1 MIFGPTPLD
10 EAEGAILAHS
20 VRLKERVLKKGTVLD
35 AEAIAALRAAGLGE
49 VIAARL
55 GQGDVPEDEAASR
68 LADALLS
75 PLIARSRA
83 ATGRVNLVAETTG
96 LLTVDAAL
104 VDRLNALDESITLA
118 TLPNFSM
125 VQPKEM
131 LATLKIIPFAV
142 PGAALGVAEVL
153 LRQHPVLTLHPFR
166 PLKVGLVLTEL
177 PGVKESVME
186 GAVEVTGARIEALMG
201 RLLPVE
207 RVRHETAATA
217 DALRRL
223 LRQGAEMLLIAGAS
237 ATVDRRDVGP
247 AAIVKAGGR
256 IEHFGMPVDPGNLI
270 CLGSVGPAGSEVPAM
285 VLPGCARSPKLNGFD
300 WVLQRLFAG
309 LPVRARD
316 IMGMGVGGLL
326 KEIETRPLPRAKAP
340 QAPPPAQA
348 PRRPRQVAGLV
359 LAAGRSRRMAPLNK
373 LLVADAQG
381 VAMVTRVVD
390 NVIASGV
397 RPVLVVTG
405 HERERVEEALAGR
418 PILFVHAEDYAEG
431 LSASLKAGLAA
442 LPPEPEGVLVALGD
456 MPLVDS
462 AVMARLLA
470 AFDPEEGRAI
480 VQPTF
485 RGKQGNP
492 VLWGREFLPE
502 MMAIT
507 GDVGARQLV
516 GKHADRLIEVEV
528 ADDGVLR
535 DFDTVDSLKAAPG
548 FGKAGPSRKG

>member
-1 MIFGPTPLD
+1 LIFGPTPLD

-20 VRLKERVLKKGTVLD
+20 VRLKDRAIKKGTVLN
-35 AEAIAALRAAGLGE
+35 AEAITALRAGGLGE

-68 LADALLS
+68 IADALIS
-75 PLIARSRA
+75 PLLARSRA
-83 ATGRVNLVAETTG
+83 ATGRVNLLAETTG
-96 LLTVDAAL
+96 LFVVDAGII
-104 VDRLNALDESITLA
+104 DRLNALDESITLA
-118 TLPNFSM
+118 TLPNYSL

-131 LATLKIIPFAV
+131 LATIKVIPFAV
-142 PGAALGVAEVL
+142 PGAALGVAEAL
-153 LRQHPVLTLHPFR
+153 LRQHRVLTLHPFR

-201 RLLPVE
+201 SLLPVE

-217 DALRRL
+217 EALRRL

-270 CLGSVGPAGSEVPAM
+270 CLGAVGDIPAL

-316 IMGMGVGGLL
+316 VMGMGVGGLL

-340 QAPPPAQA
+340 QTAPLASA
-348 PRRPRQVAGLV
+348 PRKPRQVAGLV

-373 LLVADAQG
+373 LLVADNHG

-405 HERERVEEALAGR
+405 HERERVEEALQGR
-418 PILFVHAEDYAEG
+418 PIIFIHAEDYAEG

-442 LPPEPEGVLVALGD
+442 LPPEPEGVLIALGD
-456 MPLVDS
+456 MPLVEP
-462 AVMARLLA
+462 AVMARILA
-470 AFDPEEGRAI
+470 GFDPEEGRAI

-516 GKHADRLIEVEV
+516 GRHADRLIEVEV

-535 DFDTVDSLKAAPG
+535 DFDTVDSLKSAPG
-548 FGKAGPSRKG
+548 FGKKV

>member
-20 VRLKERVLKKGTVLD
+20 VRLKDRAIKKGTVLD
-35 AEAIAALRAAGLGE
+35 ADAIAALRSGGLGE

-68 LADALLS
+68 LADALMA

-83 ATGRVNLVAETTG
+83 ATGRVNLLAETTG

-118 TLPNFSM
+118 TLPDFSL

-153 LRQHPVLTLHPFR
+153 LRQQPVLTLHPFR

-207 RVRHETAATA
+207 RVRHETGATA

-237 ATVDRRDVGP
+237 ATVDRRDIGP

-270 CLGSVGPAGSEVPAM
+270 CLGSVGEVPAL

-309 LPVRARD
+309 LTVRARD
-316 IMGMGVGGLL
+316 VMGMGVGGLL

-340 QAPPPAQA
+340 QTVPPAIA

-373 LLVADAQG
+373 LLVADTHG

-390 NVIASGV
+390 NVLASGV

-405 HERERVEEALAGR
+405 HERERVEEALSGR

-462 AVMARLLA
+462 AVMARILA

-492 VLWGREFLPE
+492 VLWGREFLAE

-535 DFDTVDSLKAAPG
+535 DFDTVDSLKSAPG
-548 FGKAGPSRKG
+548 FEKMGPGKKG

>member
-20 VRLKERVLKKGTVLD
+20 IRLKDRVLKKGTVLD
-35 AEAIAALRAAGLGE
+35 ADAIAALRAANQGE

-83 ATGRVNLVAETTG
+83 ATGRVNLLAETTG

-118 TLPNFSM
+118 TLPNFS
-125 VQPKEM
+125 VVSPKEM

-142 PGAALGVAEVL
+142 PGPALGVAEAL
-153 LRQHPVLTLHPFR
+153 LRQHRLLTLHPFQ

-207 RVRHETAATA
+207 RVRHETGAAA
-217 DALRRL
+217 EALRRL

-270 CLGSVGPAGSEVPAM
+270 CLGAVGEVPAM

-316 IMGMGVGGLL
+316 IMAMGVGGLL

-340 QAPPPAQA
+340 QSAPVANA

-373 LLVADAQG
+373 LLVADSQG

-462 AVMARLLA
+462 GVMARLLA

-535 DFDTVDSLKAAPG
+535 DFDTVDSLKTAPG
-548 FGKAGPSRKG
+548 FGKKG

>member
-1 MIFGPTPLD
+1 MIFGSTPLD

-20 VRLKERVLKKGTVLD
+20 VRLKDRAIKKGTVLD
-35 AEAIAALRAAGLGE
+35 AAAIAALRAGGLGE

-68 LADALLS
+68 IADALIS
-75 PLIARSRA
+75 PLLARSRA
-83 ATGRVNLVAETTG
+83 ATGRVNLLAETAG
-96 LLTVDAAL
+96 LFVVDPGFI
-104 VDRLNALDESITLA
+104 DRLNALDESITLA
-118 TLPNFSM
+118 TLPNFSL
-125 VQPKEM
+125 VSPKEM
-131 LATLKIIPFAV
+131 LATIKVIPFAV
-142 PGAALGVAEVL
+142 PGAALGVAEAL
-153 LRQHPVLTLHPFR
+153 LRQHRVVTLHPFR

-177 PGVKESVME
+177 PGVKESVMA
-186 GAVEVTGARIEALMG
+186 GAVEVTQARIEALMG
-201 RLLPVE
+201 SLLPVE

-217 DALRRL
+217 EALRRL

-270 CLGSVGPAGSEVPAM
+270 CLGEIGAVPAL

-316 IMGMGVGGLL
+316 VMGMGVGGLL

-340 QAPPPAQA
+340 QTAPQPSA

-373 LLVADAQG
+373 LLVADSKG

-405 HERERVEEALAGR
+405 HERERVEEALSGR
-418 PILFVHAEDYAEG
+418 PIIFVHAEDYAEG

-442 LPPEPEGVLVALGD
+442 LPPEPEGVLIALGD
-456 MPLVDS
+456 MPLVE
-462 AVMARLLA
+462 AGVMARILA
-470 AFDPEEGRAI
+470 GFDPEEGRAI

-492 VLWGREFLPE
+492 VLWGREFIPE

-516 GKHADRLIEVEV
+516 GKHSGRLIEVEV

-535 DFDTVDSLKAAPG
+535 DFDTVESLKTAPSY
-548 FGKAGPSRKG
+548 ASRGP

>member
-10 EAEGAILAHS
+10 EADGAILAHT
-20 VRLKERVLKKGTVLD
+20 VRMKERVLKKGTVLD
-35 AEAIAALRAAGLGE
+35 APAIAALRAGGHGQ

-55 GQGDVPEDEAASR
+55 AQGDVPEDEAASR
-68 LADALLS
+68 IADALMA

-83 ATGRVNLVAETTG
+83 ATGRVNLLAETPG
-96 LLTVDAAL
+96 LLVLDIA
-104 VDRLNALDESITLA
+104 VIDRLNALDESLTIATLA
-118 TLPNFSM
+118 NFSL

-131 LATLKIIPFAV
+131 LATIKVIPFAV
-142 PGAALGVAEVL
+142 PGAALLVAEAL
-153 LRQHPVLTLHPFR
+153 LRGQSVINVKPFR

-177 PGVKESVME
+177 PGLKESAME

-201 RLLPVE
+201 KLLPVE
-207 RVRHETAATA
+207 RVRHETGATA
-217 DALRRL
+217 EALKRL

-237 ATVDRRDVGP
+237 ATVDRQDIGP
-247 AAIVKAGGR
+247 AAIVKAGGV

-270 CLGSVGPAGSEVPAM
+270 CLGSVGNIPAL

-309 LPVRARD
+309 LPVRGRD
-316 IMGMGVGGLL
+316 IMAMGVGGLL

-340 QAPPPAQA
+340 QTPPLPSA

-373 LLVADAQG
+373 LLVSDRQG
-381 VAMVTRVVD
+381 VAMITRVVD

-405 HERERVEEALAGR
+405 HERERVEEALSGR
-418 PILFVHAEDYAEG
+418 PIIFVHAEDYAEG
-431 LSASLKAGLAA
+431 LSASLKAGIAA
-442 LPPEPEGVLVALGD
+442 VPPEAEGVLIALGD

-462 AVMARLLA
+462 AAMTRILA

-492 VLWGREFLPE
+492 VLWGREFIPE
-502 MMAIT
+502 MLAIT

-516 GKHADRLIEVEV
+516 GRHADRLIEVEV
-528 ADDGVLR
+528 PDDGVLR
-535 DFDTVDSLKAAPG
+535 DFDTAESLKDAPG
-548 FGKAGPSRKG
+548 FSRK

>member
-20 VRLKERVLKKGTVLD
+20 VRLKDRALKKGTVLD
-35 AEAIAALRAAGLGE
+35 AEGIAALRAAGLGE

-83 ATGRVNLVAETTG
+83 ATGRVNLLAETTG

-104 VDRLNALDESITLA
+104 VDRLNAVDESITLA
-118 TLPNFSM
+118 TLPNFSLAS
-125 VQPKEM
+125 PKEM

-142 PGAALGVAEVL
+142 PGAALGVAEAL
-153 LRQHPVLTLHPFR
+153 LRQHRVLVLHPFR
-166 PLKVGLVLTEL
+166 ALKVGLVLTEL

-207 RVRHETAATA
+207 RVRHETGAVA

-270 CLGSVGPAGSEVPAM
+270 CLGAVGDVPAL

-316 IMGMGVGGLL
+316 VMGMGVGGLL

-340 QAPPPAQA
+340 QSAPLANA

-373 LLVADAQG
+373 LLVADSHG
-381 VAMVTRVVD
+381 VAMITRVVD
-390 NVIASGV
+390 HVIASGV

-405 HERERVEEALAGR
+405 HERERVEEALSGR
-418 PILFVHAEDYAEG
+418 PIHFVHAEDYAEG

-462 AVMARLLA
+462 SVMARILA
-470 AFDPEEGRAI
+470 GFDPEEGRAI

-492 VLWGREFLPE
+492 VLWGREFFPE

-507 GDVGARQLV
+507 GDIGARQLV
-516 GKHADRLIEVEV
+516 GRHADRLIEVEV

-535 DFDTVDSLKAAPG
+535 DFDTVDSLKSAPG
-548 FGKAGPSRKG
+548 FERTAAGRKA

>member
-35 AEAIAALRAAGLGE
+35 ADAVAALRASGLGE

-118 TLPNFSM
+118 TLPNFS
-125 VQPKEM
+125 VVAPKEM

-142 PGAALGVAEVL
+142 PGPALGVAEVL
-153 LRQHPVLTLHPFR
+153 LRQQALLTLHPFR

-207 RVRHETAATA
+207 RVRHETGAAA

-270 CLGSVGPAGSEVPAM
+270 CLGAVGEVPAM

-309 LPVRARD
+309 LTVRARD

-340 QAPPPAQA
+340 QSPPPANA

-373 LLVADAQG
+373 LLVADSQG

-405 HERERVEEALAGR
+405 HERERVEEALSGR

-431 LSASLKAGLAA
+431 LSSSLKAGLAA

-535 DFDTVDSLKAAPG
+535 DFDTVDSLKSAPG
-548 FGKAGPSRKG
+548 FDRKGPGRKA